1 MSPAAPTRLA
11 APARVRTADADR
23 AEPGGLAPP
32 PAPNPI
38 DAPGTSEAT
47 WRAWLPLA
55 DLPELDISSWT
66 SAVILAAHPDDE
78 VLGAGGII
86 SQLAAAGARLRV
98 IAVTNGEAAPDCA
111 DAAALAR
118 RRARERS
125 AALHALGAG
134 GTEVLRLG
142 LPDAG
147 LTGRATDVADRIADL
162 VTGFDVCLAPWE
174 HDVHGDHEAVGRA
187 GRLVSGR
194 QGSGRQGSGRAF
206 FYPVWTWHWAA
217 PADPRVPW
225 HQAVRV
231 PLPPAVAECKEAA
244 IECFASQLRAGQ
256 PGEAPVLTEGFVTH
270 FTRRYEVLIP
280 VTGR

>member
-1 MSPAAPTRLA
+1 MSPAPPTRLA
-11 APARVRTADADR
+11 APGRVRTADADR

-32 PAPNPI
+32 PEPNPI
-38 DAPGTSEAT
+38 DAPGTSDAT

-98 IAVTNGEAAPDCA
+98 IAVTDGETAPDCA

-118 RRARERS
+118 RRAGERS
-125 AALHALGAG
+125 AALQALGAA

-162 VTGFDVCLAPWE
+162 ATGFDVCLAPWE

-187 GRLVSGR
+187 ARQVSGR
-194 QGSGRQGSGRAF
+194 QASGRTF
-206 FYPVWTWHWAA
+206 FYPVWMWHWAA

-231 PLPPAVAECKEAA
+231 PLPPAVAERKEAA
-244 IECFASQLRAGQ
+244 IECFASQL
-256 PGEAPVLTEGFVTH
+256 GEGEQGETPVLTEGFVAH
-270 FTRRYEVLIP
+270 VTRGCEVLVP